1 MRAVITSGVRGQLV
15 SLTSKTDYYPF
26 GMPMPNQQITD
37 QNYRYAFQGQEKDP
51 ETGMEAF
58 ELRLWDGR
66 LGRWLTVDPYHEFH
80 SPYVGM
86 GNNPV
91 NLTDPDGGKTSGPGN
106 GIPAILT
113 GNYQD
118 PSSKYGPQNS
128 IFAKP
133 IQLDNVIVISH
144 RSPKSSNFK
153 LDMSFDRK
161 FNGFNFSYDDSW
173 RRVGNNFTPTID
185 NNSFKHNWNV
195 DKAVETLNN
204 NALSSSSGY
213 CARYVRYALEAGGVN
228 TNGRPG
234 SAKDYDTFLF
244 KKGFNKVSSLY
255 YKPITGD
262 IVVMEAF
269 VGLKKVHPH
278 GHIQMFNGKKWI
290 SDFVQKDFWP
300 GSDYRNAQ
308 PINTILRK

>member
-1 MRAVITSGVRGQLV
+1 MAKENIRSFDRLSRDFEQNKALARGKYR
-15 SLTSKTDYYPF
+15 TE
-26 GMPMPNQQITD
+26 I
-37 QNYRYAFQGQEKDP
+37 YRYAFQGQVLDP
-51 ETGMEAF
+51 ELGMEAF
-58 ELRLWDGR
+58 QLRLWDGR
-66 LGRWLTVDPYHEFH
+66 IGRWLSPDPMGQYD
-80 SPYVGM
+80 SPYIGM

-91 NLTDPDGGKTSGPGN
+91 NRIDPDGGWDGPGD
-106 GIPAILT
+106 GIPSILS

-118 PSSKYGPQNS
+118 PATVMGPQNS
-128 IFAKP
+128 IFANP
-133 IQLDNVIVISH
+133 IQLQEVVIVSH
-144 RSPKSSNFK
+144 RSHNSSSFK
-153 LDMSFDRK
+153 LDMSFNRE
-161 FNGFNFSYDDSW
+161 FGGLFSFDQSW
-173 RRVGNNFTPTID
+173 ARLNTNTPTTN

-228 TNGRPG
+228 TNGRPS
-234 SAKDYDTFLF
+234 SAKDYDTFLLN
-244 KKGFNKVSSLY
+244 KGFNKVSSLN